1 MAKIKDITDLLESI
15 APRAY
20 QEDYDNAGLIT
31 GNLSQEVTGILCTL
45 DCVESIIDEAIE
57 KNCNLIVAH
66 HPIVFKGLKQL
77 NGKNYVER
85 TIIKAIKNDIAIYA
99 IHTNLDS
106 VDNGV
111 NKKIADKIG
120 LENTKILAPK
130 SSNLTKLEVF
140 IPVEDTD
147 KVLEAIHK
155 VGAGNIGNYSNCSF
169 KVEGTGTFKPNE
181 LANPTIGSSN
191 SQEYVKEN
199 KVEVI
204 FPSHLEGRVLAAMK
218 QSHPYEEVAYY
229 LQSLKNKNQDV
240 GSGMVGELKSPMSEQ
255 EFLAHLKKSMNLNTI
270 KYTPLNTKPI
280 QKVAICG
287 GSGSFL
293 LGMAKVVGADAFVTS
308 DFKYHEFFDA
318 EEKLMIADIG
328 HYESEVF
335 TKELLG
341 AFISEKFAN
350 IATYLSEVDT
360 NPVKYF

>member
-31 GNLSQEVTGILCTL
+31 GSPSQEVKGILCTL
-45 DCVESIIDEAIE
+45 DCVESVIDEAID

-66 HPIVFKGLKQL
+66 HPIVFRGLKQL

-106 VDNGV
+106 VHTGV
-111 NKKIADKIG
+111 NKKIADKLG
-120 LENTKILAPK
+120 LENTRILAPK
-130 SSNLTKLEVF
+130 SSTLTKLEVF
-140 IPVEDTD
+140 IPVDSTD
-147 KVLEAIHK
+147 KVLNALHEA
-155 VGAGNIGNYSNCSF
+155 GAGNIGNYSNCSF
-169 KVEGTGTFKPNE
+169 RVIGTGTFKPNE
-181 LANPTIGSSN
+181 QANPTIGN
-191 SQEYVKEN
+191 QNEQEYVEEN

-204 FPSHLEGRVLAAMK
+204 FPSHMEGSILNVLKKA
-218 QSHPYEEVAYY
+218 HPYEEVAYY
-229 LQSLKNKNQDV
+229 LQALKNKNQDV
-240 GSGMVGELKSPMSEQ
+240 GSGMIGELEVALSEE
-255 EFLAHLKKSMNLNTI
+255 EFLAHLKKSMSLNTI
-270 KYTPLNTKPI
+270 KYTQSNNSSIKR
-280 QKVAICG
+280 VAICG
-287 GSGSFL
+287 GAGSFL
-293 LGMAKVVGADAFVTS
+293 LQAAKSAGADAFVSS

-328 HYESEVF
+328 HYESEAF

-341 AFISEKFAN
+341 AFISENFAN
-350 IATYLSEVDT
+350 IATYLSEVNT

>member
-31 GNLSQEVTGILCTL
+31 GSPSQEVKGILCTL
-45 DCVESIIDEAIE
+45 DCVESIIDEAIA

-66 HPIVFKGLKQL
+66 HPIVFRGLKQF

-85 TIIKAIKNDIAIYA
+85 TIIKAIRNDIAIYA

-106 VDNGV
+106 VHTGV
-111 NKKIADKIG
+111 NKKIANKIG
-120 LENTKILAPK
+120 LENTRILDPK
-130 SSNLTKLEVF
+130 PSTLTKLEVF
-140 IPVEDTD
+140 IPIDSTD
-147 KVLEAIHK
+147 KVLKALHEA
-155 VGAGNIGNYSNCSF
+155 GAGNIGNYSNCSF
-169 KVEGTGTFKPNE
+169 RVVGTGTFKPNE
-181 LANPTIGSSN
+181 QANPTIGKQN
-191 SQEYVKEN
+191 KQEYVEEN

-204 FPSHLEGRVLAAMK
+204 FPSHMEGSILSALKKA
-218 QSHPYEEVAYY
+218 HPYEEVAYY
-229 LQSLKNKNQDV
+229 LQSLKNKNQEV
-240 GSGMVGELKSPMSEQ
+240 GSGMIGELINPVSEQ

-270 KYTPLNTKPI
+270 KYTSINNKSI
-280 QKVAICG
+280 KRVAICG
-287 GSGSFL
+287 GAGSFL
-293 LGMAKVVGADAFVTS
+293 LQVAKSAGADAFVSS

-341 AFISEKFAN
+341 AFISENFPN
-350 IATYLSEVDT
+350 IATYLSEVNT

>member
-31 GNLSQEVTGILCTL
+31 GDVNQEVSGILCTL
-45 DCVESIIDEAIE
+45 DCVESIVEEAIA

-66 HPIVFKGLKQL
+66 HPIVFRGIKKL

-99 IHTNLDS
+99 IHTNLDN
-106 VDNGV
+106 VQTGV

-120 LENTKILAPK
+120 LKNTQILLPK
-130 SSNLTKLEVF
+130 AATLSKLEVF
-140 IPVEDTD
+140 IPVANTD
-147 KVLEAIHK
+147 HVLEAMHK
-155 VGAGNIGNYSNCSF
+155 AGAGNIGNYSNCSF
-169 KVEGTGTFKPNE
+169 RVLGTGIFKPNDM
-181 LANPTIGSSN
+181 ANPTIGSSN
-191 SQEYVKEN
+191 QQESVEEN

-204 FPSHLEGRVLAAMK
+204 FPSHLEGRIISAMK
-218 QSHPYEEVAYY
+218 NAHPYEEVAFY
-229 LQSLKNKNQDV
+229 LQSLKNTNQEV
-240 GSGMVGELKSPMSEQ
+240 GSGMIGELETAMNEQ
-255 EFLAHLKKSMNLNTI
+255 DFLSHLKHSMNLNTI
-270 KYTPLNTKPI
+270 KYTPVNGKSI
-280 QKVAICG
+280 KKVAVCG
-287 GSGSFL
+287 GAGSFL
-293 LGMAKVVGADAFVTS
+293 LPIAKGAGADAFVTS

-318 EEKLMIADIG
+318 EGKLMIADIG
-328 HYESEVF
+328 HYESEVY
-335 TKELLG
+335 TKELLS

>member
-31 GNLSQEVTGILCTL
+31 GNHNQEVTGILCTL
-45 DCVESIIDEAIE
+45 DCVESIIDEAIA

-66 HPIVFKGLKQL
+66 HPIVFRGLKQL

-85 TIIKAIKNDIAIYA
+85 TIIKAIKNEIAIYA

-106 VDNGV
+106 VHTGV

-120 LENTKILAPK
+120 LENTQILAPK
-130 SSNLTKLEVF
+130 SSSLTKLEVF
-140 IPVEDTD
+140 IPVDDTD
-147 KVLEAIHK
+147 KVLGALHEA
-155 VGAGNIGNYSNCSF
+155 GAGNIGNYSNCSF
-169 KVEGTGTFKPNE
+169 RVVGTGTFKPNE
-181 LANPTIGSSN
+181 SANPTIGKSN
-191 SQEYVKEN
+191 EQEFVEEN

-204 FPSHLEGRVLAAMK
+204 FPSHLEGSILSALK
-218 QSHPYEEVAYY
+218 KSHPYEEVAYY
-229 LQSLKNKNQDV
+229 LQALKNKNQEV
-240 GSGMVGELKSPMSEQ
+240 GSGMIGELNSELTEQ
-255 EFLAHLKKSMNLNTI
+255 EFLAHLKTSMDLNTI
-270 KYTPLNTKPI
+270 KYTPVNNKRI
-280 QKVAICG
+280 KRVAICG

-293 LGMAKVVGADAFVTS
+293 LHLAKAKGADAFVSS

-341 AFISEKFAN
+341 AFISENFAN
-350 IATYLSEVDT
+350 IATYLSEVNT
-360 NPVKYF
+360 NPVTYF